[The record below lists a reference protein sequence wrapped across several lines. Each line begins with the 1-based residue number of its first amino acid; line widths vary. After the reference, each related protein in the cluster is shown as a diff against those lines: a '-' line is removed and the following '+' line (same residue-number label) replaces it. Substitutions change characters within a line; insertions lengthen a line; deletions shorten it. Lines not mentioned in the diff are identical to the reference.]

1 MRKRS
6 KCEHPE
12 LVSELTLTEVGGENS
27 EDRNDNAPIQR
38 EQRRNGEHAAGN
50 EMSNTVDEDDDD
62 DEEEARAIRM
72 SMLGVP
78 ETEAKTDPDDSHV
91 VETALSANIASRAV
105 KGIINMREVGGEQ
118 Q

>member
-12 LVSELTLTEVGGENS
+12 LVSALTLTEVGGENS
-27 EDRNDNAPIQR
+27 GGRNDNAPIQR
-38 EQRRNGEHAAGN
+38 EQRRSDEHAAGN
-50 EMSNTVDEDDDD
+50 EMNDIVDEDEDD

-78 ETEAKTDPDDSHV
+78 ETEAKTDPEDNHV
-91 VETALSANIASRAV
+91 VEAALSASIDNRTV